1 MVEIFIIF
9 SLSLSLFF
17 FMVEQQQEQ
26 EPFGGD
32 SYLQKTTAKAWQ

>member
-1 MVEIFIIF
+1 MVKIFIIF
-9 SLSLSLFF
+9 SLSLFF

>member
-9 SLSLSLFF
+9 SSSLSLFF
-17 FMVEQQQEQ
+17 FMVEQQEQ

>member
-9 SLSLSLFF
+9 SLSLSFSF

-26 EPFGGD
+26 KPFRGD
-32 SYLQKTTAKAWQ
+32 SHLKKSTAKAWQ